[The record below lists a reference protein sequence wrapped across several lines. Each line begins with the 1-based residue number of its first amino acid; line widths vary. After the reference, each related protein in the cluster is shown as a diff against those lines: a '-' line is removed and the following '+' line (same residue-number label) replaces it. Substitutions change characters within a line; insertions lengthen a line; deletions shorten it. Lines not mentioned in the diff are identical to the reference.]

1 MTHTMTPATWEK
13 AYVEG
18 LAHWTSSSAPSL
30 FAKNFVVEVKN
41 RKLTS
46 VLEIGCGDCI
56 DSIFF
61 AKQGLKVTAVDVAPT
76 AVALAQENVEKS
88 GITVDV
94 QLANAEFLQFPSGS
108 FASVFSLSVLHATML
123 EKSLAEVY
131 RVLRSGGFAFIHLY
145 ANTQTRAGVVGGEL
159 SVDNYIR
166 LLKTIGFIIWDF
178 YTEQEEKFDQ
188 TGEKHRIFVA
198 FLGRG

>member
-1 MTHTMTPATWEK
+1 MTHTMTPAKWEE
-13 AYVEG
+13 AYVKG
-18 LAHWTSSSAPSL
+18 LAHWMSSSAPSL
-30 FAKNFVVEVKN
+30 LAKNFVTEVKD
-41 RKLTS
+41 RKLTT

-94 QLANAEFLQFPSGS
+94 QLANAEHLQFPSGS

-166 LLKTIGFIIWDF
+166 LLKTIGFTIWDF

-188 TGEKHRIFVA
+188 AGEKHRIFVA

>member
-1 MTHTMTPATWEK
+1 MTHTMTPAKWEE
-13 AYVEG
+13 AYVKG

-30 FAKNFVVEVKN
+30 FAKNFAVEVKD
-41 RKLTS
+41 RKLTT

-145 ANTQTRAGVVGGEL
+145 ANTQTRTGVVGGEL
-159 SVDNYIR
+159 SVDNYIK

-178 YTEQEEKFDQ
+178 YTEEEKQFDQ
-188 TGEKHRIFVA
+188 AGEKHRIFVA